1 MQRLR
6 LPPLSALRAFEAA
19 ARRASFK
26 AAAEELLVTPTAI
39 SHQVKQ
45 LEAYMGLRVLDRTPR
60 AVTLTPPGKALYEAT
75 ASGFGEIERAVARLL
90 AESAPTTVTLT
101 STTAF
106 LSHWLVPRMDALRQA
121 LPTIDLRLHTSNTI
135 EDLLAGGIE
144 TAIRYGHGP
153 FAGAAST
160 QLCSDVMTPVCS
172 PGLGLSQ
179 LEDLRRV
186 TLIHIDGRSRPTP
199 KPDWNRWCEQTGI
212 ADLDTSAGPRFPD
225 SMLAVQAAIAGQGVV
240 IASRVLVADA
250 LAAGLLE
257 APFSQTLAGDAYH
270 FACALG
276 LEQRNDIAALRTW
289 FQNCFSA
296 AHPQPRP
303 VTVSLAARP

>member
-1 MQRLR
+1 MHRPR

-60 AVTLTPPGKALYEAT
+60 AVTLTPQGKALYEAT
-75 ASGFGEIERAVARLL
+75 AAGFGEIERVVTRLL
-90 AESAPTTVTLT
+90 AETAPITVTLT
-101 STTAF
+101 STIAF
-106 LSHWLVPRMDALRQA
+106 LSHWLVPRMDALRQTI
-121 LPTIDLRLHTSNTI
+121 PNIDLRLHASNTV
-135 EDLLAGGIE
+135 EDLRSGGIE
-144 TAIRYGHGP
+144 TAIRYGRGP

-172 PGLGLSQ
+172 PRLGLLQ
-179 LEDLRRV
+179 LDDLRRV
-186 TLIHIDGRSRPTP
+186 ALIHIDGRSRPTP
-199 KPDWNRWCEQTGI
+199 KPDWNRWCEKAGI
-212 ADLDTSAGPRFPD
+212 ADVDTSAGPRFPD

-257 APFSQTLAGDAYH
+257 VPFSQSLAGDAYH

-276 LEQRNDIAALRTW
+276 LEQRSDIAALRMW
-289 FQNCFSA
+289 FKTSLSA
-296 AHPQPRP
+296 AQPEPPDR
-303 VTVSLAARP
+303 